1 MKTLLQRWIS
11 TGSEKQSC
19 LRLMTIICERT
30 VLVKEV
36 DIIEEFVPMYTS
48 KGFKLQA
55 ITKYKQTL
63 SLKSSSPLLFNFLY
77 PISTVDLDG
86 SHLVTQAGLNLFS
99 VFLLQCSQC
108 WDYGLQILPQ
118 VPPIS
123 YVFNPDYFYFFVVL
137 IYNYNIS

>member
-1 MKTLLQRWIS
+1 
-11 TGSEKQSC
+11 
-19 LRLMTIICERT
+19 MTIICERT

-118 VPPIS
+118 APPIS
-123 YVFNPDYFYFFVVL
+123 YVFNSDYFYFFVVL

>member
-1 MKTLLQRWIS
+1 
-11 TGSEKQSC
+11 
-19 LRLMTIICERT
+19 MTIKCECT

-36 DIIEEFVPMYTS
+36 DITEEFVPMYTS

-63 SLKSSSPLLFNFLY
+63 SLKSSFPLLFNFLL
-77 PISTVDLDG
+77 PISTVNLGG

-118 VPPIS
+118 APPIS
-123 YVFNPDYFYFFVVL
+123 FVFNPDYFYFLTVL
-137 IYNYNIS
+137 IYNYIIS